1 MRRLRLTWKSSGK
14 ELNFWSLGFSTFPHY
29 DFLNVIELVIRYAPE
44 VIQPKARMAES
55 SKRRDENLKPAV
67 FFSLGQTYHAD
78 RCEPL
83 REAVR
88 RGEVRLSALVRRGYP
103 GRMMPS
109 AMMPEVSTVGFWDAT
124 VAQSWGL
131 DWHRNEGIELTYLA
145 RGKTDFQVDNES
157 FKLESGHL
165 TITRPWQRHRVGNP
179 NVGPSRLCWL
189 ILDVGVRR
197 PDESWHWPDWLIL
210 SPTDLRRLTT
220 VLSHNEQPVWRAN
233 DEIGACFEKLAA
245 LVQQAPVSSVQTRLQ
260 LYINELFIAV
270 RELLDQKEVSLN
282 PHLITTQRTVEL
294 FLGELPKHLEN
305 RWTLPEMAAQCGL
318 ASSAFANYCQ
328 RITNLTPTKYL
339 NQCRVEAAKK
349 LLVSEPGWS
358 ITEVALACGF
368 DSSQYLATV
377 FRRSAG
383 FTPGEWRKRGL
394 GVVSKTCKSPVQK

>member
-1 MRRLRLTWKSSGK
+1 MT
-14 ELNFWSLGFSTFPHY
+14 N
-29 DFLNVIELVIRYAPE
+29 
-44 VIQPKARMAES
+44 S
-55 SKRRDENLKPAV
+55 SKLGDETSRPAV
-67 FFSLGQTYHAD
+67 FFSLGETYHAD

-103 GRMMPS
+103 GRELPPKML
-109 AMMPEVSTVGFWDAT
+109 PEVSTVGFWDAT
-124 VAQSWGL
+124 IPQSWGL

-179 NVGPSRLCWL
+179 TVGPSRLCWL
-189 ILDVGVRR
+189 ILDLGVRR
-197 PDESWHWPDWLIL
+197 PDQAWKWPDWLIL

-220 VLSHNEQPVWRAN
+220 LLSHNEQPVWRAN
-233 DEIGACFEKLAA
+233 DEIGACFEKLAN
-245 LVQQAPVSSVQTRLQ
+245 LLQSPSVTGVQTRLQ
-260 LYINELFIAV
+260 LHINELFIALQ
-270 RELLDQKEVSLN
+270 ELLDQKTVSLN

-318 ASSAFANYCQ
+318 ASSAFANHCR
-328 RITNLTPTKYL
+328 RITNLSPAKYL
-339 NQCRVEAAKK
+339 NHCRVEVAKS
-349 LLVSEPGWS
+349 LLVTHPDWT
-358 ITEVALACGF
+358 ITEIALACGF

-377 FRRSAG
+377 FGHSTG
-383 FTPGEWRKRGL
+383 LTPGEWRKKGL
-394 GVVSKTCKSPVQK
+394 GPKGESCEPRAPK